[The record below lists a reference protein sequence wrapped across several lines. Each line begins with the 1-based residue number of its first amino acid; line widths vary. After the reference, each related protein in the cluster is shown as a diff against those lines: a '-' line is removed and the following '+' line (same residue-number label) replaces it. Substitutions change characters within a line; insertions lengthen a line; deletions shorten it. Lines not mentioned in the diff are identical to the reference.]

1 MQFCIDKSI
10 FWDNINLIFWKKS
23 GKSIKKKKMFLRQL
37 CDCIELTLEMSNYK
51 NPKHNLY
58 YTSHGGRNNNNI
70 TRSQSG
76 GIKP

>member
-23 GKSIKKKKMFLRQL
+23 GKGIKKKMFLRQL

-51 NPKHNLY
+51 N
-58 YTSHGGRNNNNI
+58 I
-70 TRSQSG
+70 TFTTPLMVAET
-76 GIKP
+76 IIT